1 MASTFLIQ
9 LQSLDAIGQG
19 LSEENSEWKYINPL
33 QKIQFKE
40 NPMRSLMITLGI
52 LVFLS
57 ACASKKEIAPIK
69 PVDSS
74 ISIQEEVIV
83 NPNQEAKSEEKKKIV
98 MHHDG
103 ISVVDVMDFAFEL
116 YEDSEIAEEQM
127 KVHNEKLKENL
138 PPGSRVNNP

>member
-1 MASTFLIQ
+1 MKPSI
-9 LQSLDAIGQG
+9 
-19 LSEENSEWKYINPL
+19 
-33 QKIQFKE
+33 
-40 NPMRSLMITLGI
+40 ITLGM
-52 LVFLS
+52 LTFLS
-57 ACASKKEIAPIK
+57 ACASKKEISTTK

-83 NPNQEAKSEEKKKIV
+83 NPNQEVKPEEKKKIV

-103 ISVVDVMDFAFEL
+103 ISVVDVMNFAFEL